1 MDAKRGL
8 EKRGNY
14 ISIMVRWQTDEVYRE
29 SQLDGD
35 VCQVPYIS
43 EIDISNNALYRQ
55 RERYNNTVYMRGVD
69 SNKQAGPLC
78 QRLGYKSSAQALVSF
93 ERAQGKGVPHI
104 SIRLRT
110 RQDNTLDPAVQQH
123 LEWLRFHLPEYFSPS
138 SSSTRTES
146 SRWWSSSSWD
156 HQ

>member
-35 VCQVPYIS
+35 VCQVLYIS

-69 SNKQAGPLC
+69 SNKTSRTA
-78 QRLGYKSSAQALVSF
+78 VS
-93 ERAQGKGVPHI
+93 
-104 SIRLRT
+104 T
-110 RQDNTLDPAVQQH
+110 T
-123 LEWLRFHLPEYFSPS
+123 WL
-138 SSSTRTES
+138 
-146 SRWWSSSSWD
+146 
-156 HQ
+156 